1 MGTLEW
7 AQGEIKDSKARDD
20 HAEEARFNAFMAK
33 VDGCLEAIC
42 GLSNMDLPDYCYR
55 DAFEGDEKP
64 SYVAIEVLKYNGFLS

>member
-1 MGTLEW
+1 MEKSDK
-7 AQGEIKDSKARDD
+7 QFE
-20 HAEEARFNAFMAK
+20 AFMAK

>member
-1 MGTLEW
+1 
-7 AQGEIKDSKARDD
+7 
-20 HAEEARFNAFMAK
+20 MAK